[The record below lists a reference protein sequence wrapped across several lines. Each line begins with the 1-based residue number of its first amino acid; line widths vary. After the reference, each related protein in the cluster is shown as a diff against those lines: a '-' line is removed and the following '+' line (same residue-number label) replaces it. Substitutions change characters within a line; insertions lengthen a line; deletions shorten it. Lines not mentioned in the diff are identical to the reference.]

1 MCFYS
6 LIREIERD
14 ALCILYTDPRTH
26 TEDLKSD
33 YGTLGIRQFWAERQ
47 NACLKSSLKSPGLTG
62 DACEFISE
70 DTNCLPAL
78 APDPTETS
86 AGDLNSAALVL
97 CAGDELD
104 NQRIEFKYGITLVFC
119 S

>member
-6 LIREIERD
+6 LVREIERD
-14 ALCILYTDPRTH
+14 AHLCTVHTRTL

-47 NACLKSSLKSPGLTG
+47 KACLKSSLKSPGLTG

-70 DTNCLPAL
+70 DTNCLSAL
-78 APDPTETS
+78 APDPTKTS
-86 AGDLNSAALVL
+86 ACWGSKRFCFSSV
-97 CAGDELD
+97 CVGEVD
-104 NQRIEFKYGITLVFC
+104 NHRFQLK
-119 S
+119 